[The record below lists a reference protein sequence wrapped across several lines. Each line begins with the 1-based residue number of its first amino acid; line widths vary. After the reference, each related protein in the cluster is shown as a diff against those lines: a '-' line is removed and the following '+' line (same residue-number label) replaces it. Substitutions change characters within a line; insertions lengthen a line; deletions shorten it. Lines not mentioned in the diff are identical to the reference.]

1 MLGYLFLVVLF
12 LALFSVSFFF
22 AAREWLRPA
31 DDAPLPVDIE
41 YVRQE
46 NYFGLCFRARWKEWL
61 ASRSVPET
69 HAALLPLHAMAGLP
83 NGQLPPV
90 LEKEFVGEEEQCQ
103 EIVYSETDLRLASRA
118 VCRKEVYCRGNF
130 WSESGVQLHAVA
142 ADGAADLGA
151 GGFVSGWVDAQASI
165 RLQQATTVHG
175 RVTSLESI
183 ELAREVTVQHL
194 FAPLIFTSGYQPAS
208 DSFNGP
214 QPKTQL
220 LPHSVGQD
228 SVDTLPPPYLHG
240 LPCTRLAADT
250 WLVRGPLNLPAGT
263 EVRGK
268 LVVQGALATESDCCF
283 ASDVKAGEVQL
294 GPRNKVLGNLVSA
307 GDLQIAEAGVVRKN
321 VVADGDIVLR
331 TGVRVGDLR
340 RLAVISAGGQVRME
354 QDVAVH
360 GKVVAGRAIFS
371 L

>member
-1 MLGYLFLVVLF
+1 MPGYLFLVVLF
-12 LALFSVSFFF
+12 LALLSVSFFF

-31 DDAPLPVDIE
+31 DDAPLAVDIE

-46 NYFGLCFRARWKEWL
+46 NYFGLCFRASFAEWL
-61 ASRSVPET
+61 ASRSVPAT
-69 HAALLPLHAMAGLP
+69 DSVLLPLHAMAGIP
-83 NGQLPPV
+83 NGQPIPV

-103 EIVYSETDLRLASRA
+103 EIVYSATDLRLGSRA

-130 WSESGVQLHAVA
+130 WSESGAQLHAVA

-151 GGFVSGWVDAQASI
+151 GAFVSGWVDAQASV

-183 ELAREVTVQHL
+183 ELAREVMVQHL
-194 FAPLIFTSGYQPAS
+194 CAPLIFTSGYQPSS
-208 DSFNGP
+208 DSFNGL
-214 QPKTQL
+214 QPKAQL
-220 LPHSVGQD
+220 HPHSVGQD
-228 SVDTLPPPYLHG
+228 TADTLPPPYLHA
-240 LPCTRLAADT
+240 LPCVRLAADT
-250 WLVRGPLNLPAGT
+250 WMVRGPLHLPAGT

-268 LVVQGALATESDCCF
+268 LVVQGALSTESDCCF
-283 ASDVKAGEVQL
+283 ASDVKASEVRL

-307 GDLQIAEAGVVRKN
+307 GGLQIAEAGVVLKN

-331 TGVRVGDLR
+331 SGARVGDLR
-340 RLAVISAGGQVRME
+340 RLAVVSAGGQVRLE

-360 GKVVAGRAIFS
+360 GKVIAGHAIFS

>member
-130 WSESGVQLHAVA
+130 RSESGAQLHAVA

-151 GGFVSGWVDAQASI
+151 GSFVSGWVDAQASI

-183 ELAREVTVQHL
+183 ELAREVTVQYL
-194 FAPLIFTSGYQPAS
+194 FAPLIFTSGYRGVP
-208 DSFNGP
+208 DSFDGSKAAKP
-214 QPKTQL
+214 SSHPL
-220 LPHSVGQD
+220 GQD
-228 SVDTLPPPYLHG
+228 TADTLPPPYLRG
-240 LPCTRLAADT
+240 LHCARLAADT

-263 EVRGK
+263 EVCGK
-268 LVVQGALATESDCCF
+268 LVVQGALTTESDCCF
-283 ASDVKAGEVQL
+283 ASDVKASEVRL

-307 GDLQIAEAGVVRKN
+307 GGLQMAEAGVVRKN

-331 TGVRVGDLR
+331 AGARVGDLR
-340 RLAVISAGGQVRME
+340 RLVVICAGGEVRME